1 MNCSKEKFNAISFFT
16 GAGGLDLGF
25 EAAGFDVKLSIDIM
39 LESCRSLRHNF
50 PNKLVFGPPD
60 FSGNINELTPDLILK
75 MSKLKRGE
83 IDLMIGGPPCQP
95 FSMAAAQRFLKS
107 DENFKRK
114 GFECDQKGQLI
125 FSYTELIVALKP
137 KVFLIENVPG
147 ILSIDGGSGIKVVY
161 DTLTKAGYTVC
172 TPFILDAKDFGVP
185 QNRRRAFVIGTLSG
199 NKITAPHP
207 THSSEP
213 SLLFQ
218 AHTTVSQALFGLND
232 QILNT
237 EIRDHKASSVNR
249 YKGLKFGEREKLGR
263 VDRLDPRKPSKT
275 VIAGGSGGG
284 GRSHLHPYLARTM
297 SVRECARLQTFPDK
311 FVFLGKNGRQFT
323 QVGNAVPPLLAEV
336 LARRILECEYK
347 IKFKAPYTFRSP
359 DVSIETADKALL
371 KKSVKEHPELLYSDV
386 KSMGLCS
393 NHKCKKKL
401 GFNFI

>member
-1 MNCSKEKFNAISFFT
+1 MNYSQKKLTAISFFT

-25 EAAGFDVKLSIDIM
+25 EAAGFDVKLAVDIM
-39 LESCRSLRHNF
+39 PESCLSLRHNF
-50 PNKLVFGPPD
+50 PNKVVFGPPD
-60 FSGNINELTPDLILK
+60 CSGNINELTPDIIFK

-114 GFECDQKGQLI
+114 GFECEQKGQLI

-161 DTLTKAGYTVC
+161 DTLTKAGYTVS

-213 SLLFQ
+213 SLLFH

-249 YKGLKFGEREKLGR
+249 YKALKFGEREKLGR

-336 LARRILECEYK
+336 LARRILEFEYSIK
-347 IKFKAPYTFRSP
+347 IKAPYTFRSP
-359 DVSIETADKALL
+359 DVSIETADRALL
-371 KKSVKEHPELLYSDV
+371 KKSVKEHPNLIYSDV
-386 KSMGLCS
+386 KSMVS
-393 NHKCKKKL
+393 RSKHKSPKKL
-401 GFNFI
+401 VL